1 MKIDIQPG
9 DTFTISQGNVRQARG
24 NKRRTLE
31 TDYWWKLPA
40 HGTPETSI
48 TREAFVAIARWAGHT
63 IEEVQPQPA
72 PVPWPTHA
80 VVRKDTGKCIGFR
93 GTEQECKHEVE
104 ACWGDHYEVRPLA
117 PAPLSPNM
125 LKFIAAIEAHVRY
138 TERDS
143 HIKGSLT
150 NDVVTTAHALLVEG
164 GGQ

>member
-1 MKIDIQPG
+1 M
-9 DTFTISQGNVRQARG
+9 
-24 NKRRTLE
+24 
-31 TDYWWKLPA
+31 
-40 HGTPETSI
+40 
-48 TREAFVAIARWAGHT
+48 AIARWAGHT

-80 VVRKDTGKCIGFR
+80 VISNLTDCIIR
-93 GTEQECKHEVE
+93 MGTEE
-104 ACWGDHYEVRPLA
+104 ACRNWIACEADTQMYTVRPLA

-143 HIKGSLT
+143 HLKGSMT
-150 NDVVTTAHALLVEG
+150 NIIMTTAQALLAEG